1 MRSLSNSEKQCAI
14 QLIHPPLF
22 GERCVFCMSAAVI
35 SAVFCFWY
43 VRYFILP
50 NIKQCRMPQ
59 RIHMYKITD
68 CESANRTLIIAWKR
82 DICIQCL
89 RQSSSVVVTFFYI
102 FYLSFDNIVLSSG
115 GVFVRFF
122 FLLFLTMITDK
133 NFIIWC
139 ITRNLLAE
147 KR

>member
-22 GERCVFCMSAAVI
+22 GERCVYCMSAAVI

-50 NIKQCRMPQ
+50 NIKQRRMPQ
-59 RIHMYKITD
+59 RIHVYKSTG
-68 CESANRTLIIAWKR
+68 CESAHRTLIIVWKR
-82 DICIQCL
+82 EICIQYL
-89 RQSSSVVVTFFYI
+89 RQTSSVIVICFSI
-102 FYLSFDNIVLSSG
+102 FYQSFYNNVLSSG

-122 FLLFLTMITDK
+122 FLFLTIITDK
-133 NFIIWC
+133 NFMIWC
-139 ITRNLLAE
+139 VTRNLFAE